1 MSAATVFEDAQSGDE
16 QSLDAAFEAVDIA
29 SRFYSTSVARA
40 VGERWL
46 WGAGWKRVA
55 HMLGVR
61 AVRRVLRVD
70 GPQHRVLEWDGAL
83 RRRRENQRRENRNGK
98 IALTKSV
105 PGKSL
110 SENQLVGKSSWQNH
124 FAGKSFRQIYLGTN
138 KSRGGAWRLEK
149 SSCGKIVPWEN
160 QRGGLPASPFQ

>member
-55 HMLGVR
+55 HMLGCTRQTAFERCV
-61 AVRRVLRVD
+61 ACF
-70 GPQHRVLEWDGAL
+70 EWMD
-83 RRRRENQRRENRNGK
+83 RNIEFSNGTARYVGVAKTSDGK
-98 IALTKSV
+98 IAT
-105 PGKSL
+105 GKS
-110 SENQLVGKSSWQNH
+110 
-124 FAGKSFRQIYLGTN
+124 
-138 KSRGGAWRLEK
+138 
-149 SSCGKIVPWEN
+149 P
-160 QRGGLPASPFQ
+160 